1 MLLSKEIQLN
11 PQQLDIYNKN
21 FEHLVKRI
29 IHADLSDSQLKEA
42 ARKVRRF
49 YFGDRPLCQETLL
62 EYVDVSKSWPLTAT
76 PGYNGSCL
84 DLTMYGQRYQYF

>member
-1 MLLSKEIQLN
+1 MFLSKEIQMN

-21 FEHLVKRI
+21 FELLVKRV
-29 IHADLSDSQLKEA
+29 IHVELSASQLKEA

-62 EYVDVSKSWPLTAT
+62 EYVDVSKT
-76 PGYNGSCL
+76 
-84 DLTMYGQRYQYF
+84 